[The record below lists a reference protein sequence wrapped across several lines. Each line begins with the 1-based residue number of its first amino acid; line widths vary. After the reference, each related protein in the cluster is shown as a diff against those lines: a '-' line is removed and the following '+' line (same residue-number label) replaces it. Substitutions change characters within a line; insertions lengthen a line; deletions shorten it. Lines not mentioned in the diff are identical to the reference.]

1 MASKLS
7 TRGPVTSPASVLP
20 ANTPAVNQNSPW
32 LFPGRRPSQ
41 PMNPGTLRDALRQ
54 PGVPAEKGRTSAI
67 RQLVLQAPAPVIA
80 QALGYHDKSTTR
92 IATEAGAPLEERRTR
107 RPHTLN
113 GPPGLRARRKITPLG
128 CLRPTVVTMLNRV
141 AVLSDIHGVLPAL
154 KAVLAEPDVSTADH
168 IVLTGDITAGPQ
180 PAQVLDLLTSLGDR
194 VIWISGNADREL
206 LEYRRGQRETIPDP
220 IAPWAAEQLRED
232 HLDLLGSLPRSLS
245 LSVNGLG
252 KVLFCH
258 ATPRDDEEVVLVDS
272 RLDRWEE
279 VFDGLDADIRTVVCG
294 HTHMPFVRLAHGRLV
309 INPGSI
315 GMPYGR
321 TGAHWALLGP
331 GVELRTTH
339 FDLQAAATQL
349 GQESSYPEITEWADY
364 FLHARAT
371 DADALTA
378 FAPRDGR
385 DHSP

>member
-1 MASKLS
+1 
-7 TRGPVTSPASVLP
+7 
-20 ANTPAVNQNSPW
+20 
-32 LFPGRRPSQ
+32 
-41 PMNPGTLRDALRQ
+41 
-54 PGVPAEKGRTSAI
+54 
-67 RQLVLQAPAPVIA
+67 
-80 QALGYHDKSTTR
+80 
-92 IATEAGAPLEERRTR
+92 
-107 RPHTLN
+107 
-113 GPPGLRARRKITPLG
+113 
-128 CLRPTVVTMLNRV
+128 MLNRV
-141 AVLSDIHGVLPAL
+141 AVLSDVHGVLPAL
-154 KAVLAEPDVSTADH
+154 EAVLAEPQVGGADR

-180 PAQVLDLLTSLGDR
+180 PTEVLDLLTGLGDR

-206 LEYRRGQRETIPDP
+206 LEYRRGQRDTIPDP
-220 IAPWAAEQLRED
+220 IAPWAAAQLRED
-232 HLDLLGSLPRSLS
+232 HLDLLGSLPRSVA

-279 VFDGLDADIRTVVCG
+279 VFDGLDTGIRTVVCG

-309 INPGSI
+309 INPGSV

-331 GVELRTTH
+331 GVELRTT
-339 FDLQAAATQL
+339 DYDIRGAVTRLSQD
-349 GQESSYPEITEWADY
+349 SSYPGIAEWADY
-364 FLHARAT
+364 FLYARAT
-371 DADALTA
+371 DADALAA